1 MNTKFV
7 RCCSARQAIVHNV
20 CSKLYH
26 KTCRLPLEITV
37 GHRHSRRSLQSS
49 LFIDLIIIII
59 DDATSKITIIF
70 VVIINIMVMSIIIII
85 NFKTK
90 YFLVTYLSSA
100 PTMMV
105 ITSRGSPCREKVL
118 DSNAIQALTT
128 LYTWQIQALTMWY
141 SWQHLRILFDPCHC
155 QSIHS
160 KSKKFD

>member
-1 MNTKFV
+1 MYTNFV
-7 RCCSARQAIVHNV
+7 RNCNAGEAIVHNV

-49 LFIDLIIIII
+49 LFIDPIIIIII

-70 VVIINIMVMSIIIII
+70 VVIINIMVMNIIIII

-105 ITSRGSPCREKVL
+105 ITSRGSPCWEKVL
-118 DSNAIQALTT
+118 DSNEIQALIT
-128 LYTWQIQALTMWY
+128 
-141 SWQHLRILFDPCHC
+141 
-155 QSIHS
+155 
-160 KSKKFD
+160 